1 MGTSVQGEV
10 KSSEMKSPLGP
21 LVSGRSCGE
30 CTACCSVPEI
40 DFPELKKPA
49 RVLCQHSSGTGCG
62 IYDHRPAGCR
72 DFYCVWRHIEAMPDR
87 TRPDQLGMMFV
98 LRAEDR
104 PKTVFENLYIVG
116 WPVETPDVMSKPDV
130 QRSLA
135 MFARDIFPVFVQWP
149 VYPALSRQD
158 PGLGDHR
165 YGCRTRPRSQGA
177 GRQMAARLRALRP
190 YPGWRQGAAAAGILM
205 GPVAFCIIFA
215 PRHAGANR

>member
-1 MGTSVQGEV
+1 MMGTSVQGEV

-135 MFARDIFPVFVQWP
+135 MFARDIFPVFVQWEGQSTLLYP
-149 VYPALSRQD
+149 DKTLAWAITDMDAVRDPALKARADKWLRDYAPYARIQAGD
-158 PGLGDHR
+158 KVLLPPG
-165 YGCRTRPRSQGA
+165 Y
-177 GRQMAARLRALRP
+177 
-190 YPGWRQGAAAAGILM
+190 
-205 GPVAFCIIFA
+205 
-215 PRHAGANR
+215 